1 MEKDNIKKYFE
12 RARIQQYKSD
22 IGFRTLVESVDD
34 NMYIIPR
41 YQRKY
46 RWKKAGSF
54 IDRLASEGDA
64 DSAYIHLPK

>member
-46 RWKKAGSF
+46 RWKKS
-54 IDRLASEGDA
+54 R
-64 DSAYIHLPK
+64 